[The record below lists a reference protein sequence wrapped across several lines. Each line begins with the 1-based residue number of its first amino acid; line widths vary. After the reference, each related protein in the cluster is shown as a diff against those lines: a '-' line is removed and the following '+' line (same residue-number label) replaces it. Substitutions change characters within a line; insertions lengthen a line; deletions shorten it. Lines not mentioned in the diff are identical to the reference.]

1 MEENFVKLIK
11 RISEDYE
18 DNKYMN
24 YIKYIQFPKYKN
36 LTDGSR
42 IEFNFPL
49 TMLVGKNGTGKSSV
63 LQAIYG
69 CPQNKSTGDYWFST
83 DVDPIEDG
91 KNKYFYGYQKNSE
104 TGIKEVI
111 KKRQN
116 SAKSPDYWETDA
128 LDVKVGMK
136 PDYNLDKETRN
147 NPVEKN
153 VVYFD
158 FRGELSA
165 FDKYFHFYK
174 TKTDHKVRMFEQKN
188 KESKEYVKKQSKL
201 LNRALKGEKV
211 AYFNHPENILHD
223 DLEVI
228 DMKNGREK
236 IEAINFILGKEY
248 IEIRRIYHRIY
259 QSWGNSVLLQ
269 TKNGLQYSEANAGS
283 GENAIINM
291 VCAIMDAKRDS
302 LILLDEPEVS
312 LHPSAQIKLKIFLL
326 NMTMKK
332 HHQIIIS
339 THSMML
345 IEEMPPKAIKLFEVN
360 ADGTTDIVNDVYY
373 QEAFYN
379 IKEKIDRKNLILCE
393 DVSAQIFIQKILVAL
408 KKEDFF
414 SVEKYIRGLTSSN
427 STINALVDGGKNGA
441 VDSQKK
447 EVYQKYLKYAETHLY
462 YLPGNCIPEAI
473 VLQYEGI
480 DEIYGNTII
489 KPVGNFNAKQSVEK
503 ICQAIF
509 SENACM
515 EPTMVMLTKMWIEA
529 GSGKA
534 KYYNEMCDMLKAI
547 YNYCNG
553 G

>member
-1 MEENFVKLIK
+1 M
-11 RISEDYE
+11 
-18 DNKYMN
+18 
-24 YIKYIQFPKYKN
+24 
-36 LTDGSR
+36 
-42 IEFNFPL
+42 
-49 TMLVGKNGTGKSSV
+49 
-63 LQAIYG
+63 
-69 CPQNKSTGDYWFST
+69 
-83 DVDPIEDG
+83 
-91 KNKYFYGYQKNSE
+91 
-104 TGIKEVI
+104 
-111 KKRQN
+111 
-116 SAKSPDYWETDA
+116 
-128 LDVKVGMK
+128 
-136 PDYNLDKETRN
+136 
-147 NPVEKN
+147 
-153 VVYFD
+153 
-158 FRGELSA
+158 
-165 FDKYFHFYK
+165 
-174 TKTDHKVRMFEQKN
+174 
-188 KESKEYVKKQSKL
+188 KKQSKL

-414 SVEKYIRGLTSSN
+414 SVEYRHGGAETLVTKHLPILALDEMYDNVFIILDGDKRPDKLVKYSQISAGEIEDVESLEKYIRGLTSSN

-441 VDSQKK
+441 VDNQKK

-480 DEIYGNTII
+480 DEIYGSTII

-553 G
+553 R